1 MKKRSNMFWELL
13 FKCPQNINYI
23 YNYILQGFSIFF
35 LYCFFKN
42 NNNSSYE
49 IIILGFNAVSLT
61 FSNYVFCL
69 FFFLVNSYYLF
80 SKDFLAAEFK
90 KSPPKKW
97 WTNSN
102 FLLETY
108 IQIIL
113 SILLIFNLLYVGDS
127 V

>member
-69 FFFLVNSYYLF
+69 FFFWYIVITYSQKISLQQNL
-80 SKDFLAAEFK
+80 
-90 KSPPKKW
+90 KSLLPK
-97 WTNSN
+97 NGG
-102 FLLETY
+102 
-108 IQIIL
+108 QI
-113 SILLIFNLLYVGDS
+113 LIFYWKRIFK
-127 V
+127 